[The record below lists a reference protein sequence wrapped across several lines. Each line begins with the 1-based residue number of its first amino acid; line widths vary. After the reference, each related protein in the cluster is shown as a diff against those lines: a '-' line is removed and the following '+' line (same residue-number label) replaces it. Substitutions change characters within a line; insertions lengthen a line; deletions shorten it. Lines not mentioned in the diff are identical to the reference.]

1 MIDVLI
7 LLSIIV
13 PVSMILNIMIRIEKK
28 IKEEE

>member
-13 PVSMILNIMIRIEKK
+13 LVSLILDTVLRIEKK
-28 IKEEE
+28 IKEED